1 MPSPEDRLAPPDR
14 AAAPARDATKAARP
28 PAKPPR
34 RRGGGRV
41 LAVVR
46 GITALVTLVVL
57 VGAGVGAVVGWTIY
71 QNYAAD
77 LPSADGLRTYQP
89 PVMSRIYAGNDRLI
103 AELASERR
111 IFVPFSAIPDIV
123 KKAYIAAEDKSFYQ
137 HKGVD
142 PMAIARA
149 ALTDLQRIGEARRP
163 VGASTITQQVARNML
178 LGTNDVSFRRK
189 VKEALLALHIERT
202 LSKERILELYLN
214 GIYLGQ
220 GSYGVAAA
228 AQAYFN
234 KPLDQLSIA
243 QAAML
248 AALPKSPTNYNP
260 FRDPEAALSRR
271 NWVIDRMVETQ
282 AITPEQGRQAQAE
295 ALGPDAYR
303 RPETV
308 PGAGWF
314 ASEVRRQ
321 LIERFGQDDT
331 SQGGLIV
338 HTSLVPS
345 LQTAADDALR
355 HGLMAYDHAHGG
367 WRGPVGHLAGGAAPH
382 GGLAQTDWAARLADF
397 PAPGGIL
404 PNWHLAVVL
413 DTTATQAR
421 LGWLA
426 DRGGDSPQ
434 PVIGTIA
441 LSTLGWARPASK
453 DGTLGGAP
461 RRMSD
466 VMNPA
471 DVVMVEAETD
481 APPAAEPAFGASKG
495 RRPAERA
502 GEALVLRQIPAVSG
516 ALVSLDPQTGRVLAM
531 SGGWSSDASQ
541 FNRAIQAQRQP
552 GSSFK
557 PFVYLTAMEKG
568 ISPSARFL
576 DAPFVLGDW
585 RPNNYEMTFGGPTPL
600 HVALERSLNL
610 VTVRVAQHVGMDAVA
625 KTAIAYHLVD
635 SMPRVL
641 PAALGAVE
649 TTVMREAGAYAS
661 IADGGRVVQP
671 SLVDSV
677 QDRDGRVVWRP
688 PGLTLGAGDPASPP
702 VLYDPRQQVADPAS
716 AFQIVKM
723 MEGVMLN
730 HGTGVEVG
738 QGLDRPIAGKTGT
751 SQDYNDAWFAGFTP
765 DLVTVVWVGFDNP
778 RTLGDEETGAKVA
791 GPIWHNFMQA
801 ALANTP
807 RHDFRVPEGVTVD
820 SWNCGGYYCVDAF
833 KPDQEPGSGGV
844 GGTDGPSLTGAVQ
857 VLDAGA
863 ESQAAAATPAQPPPP
878 RGTGTGVDSGVGG
891 LY

>member
-1 MPSPEDRLAPPDR
+1 MPSPEDRLAAPP
-14 AAAPARDATKAARP
+14 AAAPAR
-28 PAKPPR
+28 PR
-34 RRGGGRV
+34 RRASRV
-41 LAVVR
+41 LAAIR
-46 GITALVTLVVL
+46 AFTALVTVL
-57 VGAGVGAVVGWTIY
+57 VLIGAAAGAVVGWTIY

-89 PVMSRIYAGNDRLI
+89 PLMSRIYAGDDRLI

-123 KKAYIAAEDKSFYQ
+123 KKAFIAAEDKSFYQ

-149 ALTDLQRIGEARRP
+149 ALTDLQRIGESRRP

-234 KPLDQLSIA
+234 KPLDQLDIA
-243 QAAML
+243 QAASL

-260 FRDPEAALSRR
+260 FRDPDAALARR
-271 NWVIDRMVETQ
+271 NWVIDRMVETG
-282 AITPEQGRQAQAE
+282 AITAADGKLAQA
-295 ALGPDAYR
+295 APLGPDAYR

-308 PGAGWF
+308 PGSGWF
-314 ASEVRRQ
+314 ANEVRRQ
-321 LIERFGQDDT
+321 LIERFGQDQAA
-331 SQGGLIV
+331 QGGLIV
-338 HTSLVPS
+338 HTSLVPE
-345 LQTAADDALR
+345 LQRLSDDTLR
-355 HGLMAYDHAHGG
+355 QGLMAYDHAHGG
-367 WRGPVGHLAGGAAPH
+367 WRGPVGRLDHDGPRGDVAN
-382 GGLAQTDWAARLADF
+382 TDWAARLADF
-397 PAPGGIL
+397 PAPAGML
-404 PNWHLAVVL
+404 ADWRLAVVL
-413 DTTATQAR
+413 DETPGQAR
-421 LGWLA
+421 LGWLD
-426 DRGGDSPQ
+426 DRGDGSPL
-434 PVIGTIA
+434 PVISTLK
-441 LSTLGWARPASK
+441 LSSLGWARPAHA
-453 DGTLGGAP
+453 DGSLGAAP

-466 VMNPA
+466 VFNA
-471 DVVMVEAETD
+471 GDVVMVEVDRSA
-481 APPAAEPAFGASKG
+481 G
-495 RRPAERA
+495 RRPAE
-502 GEALVLRQIPAVSG
+502 ELILRQIPAVSG

-531 SGGWSSDASQ
+531 SGGWSADASQ

-610 VTVRVAQHVGMDAVA
+610 VTVRVAQHIGMDAVA

-661 IADGGRVVQP
+661 IADGGRVIQP

-677 QDRDGRVVWRP
+677 QDRDGRTIWRP
-688 PGLTLGAGDPASPP
+688 PGLALGAGDTASPP
-702 VLYDPRQQVADPAS
+702 LLYDPRQQVADPDS
-716 AFQIVKM
+716 AFQMVKM
-723 MEGVMLN
+723 MEGVMMN
-730 HGTGVEVG
+730 QGTGAAVG
-738 QGLDRPIAGKTGT
+738 RGMDRPVAGKTGT

-778 RTLGDEETGAKVA
+778 RTLGDEETGAAVA
-791 GPIWHNFMQA
+791 GPIWHEFMHA
-801 ALANTP
+801 ALDKTP
-807 RHDFRVPEGVTVD
+807 PHEFRVPEGVTVD
-820 SWNCGGYYCVDAF
+820 SWDCGGYSCIDAF
-833 KPDQEPGSGGV
+833 KPDQTPGAGGV
-844 GGTDGPSLTGAVQ
+844 GGTDDPAMSSNGAVTL
-857 VLDAGA
+857 LD
-863 ESQAAAATPAQPPPP
+863 ATPAAQNAGAPGTPAPP

>member
-1 MPSPEDRLAPPDR
+1 MPSPEDRLAAPPS
-14 AAAPARDATKAARP
+14 AAPAR
-28 PAKPPR
+28 PR
-34 RRGGGRV
+34 RRTSRV
-41 LAVVR
+41 LGAVR
-46 GITALVTLVVL
+46 AITALFTILML
-57 VGAGVGAVVGWTIY
+57 IGAGAGAVVGWTIY
-71 QNYAAD
+71 SNYAAD

-89 PVMSRIYAGNDRLI
+89 PLMSRIYAGDDRLI

-111 IFVPFSAIPDIV
+111 IFVPFSAIPEIV
-123 KKAYIAAEDKSFYQ
+123 KKAFIAAEDKSFYQ

-149 ALTDLQRIGEARRP
+149 ALTDLQRIGESRRP

-214 GIYLGQ
+214 SIYLGQ

-243 QAAML
+243 QAASL

-260 FRDPEAALSRR
+260 FRDPDAALGRR
-271 NWVIDRMVETQ
+271 NWVIDRMVETG
-282 AITPEQGRQAQAE
+282 AITAAEGHAAQAE

-303 RPETV
+303 RPDTV

-314 ASEVRRQ
+314 AGEVRRQ
-321 LIERFGQDDT
+321 LIERFGQDQT
-331 SQGGLIV
+331 AQGGLIV
-338 HTSLVPS
+338 HTSLQPE
-345 LQTAADDALR
+345 LQKLSDDTLR
-355 HGLMAYDHAHGG
+355 RGLMAYDHAHGG
-367 WRGPVGHLAGGAAPH
+367 WRGPVGRLDHEPRGH
-382 GGLAQTDWAARLADF
+382 DVVNTDWAARLADF
-397 PAPGGIL
+397 PAPAGML
-404 PNWHLAVVL
+404 PAWRLAVVL
-413 DTTATQAR
+413 DETAAQAR
-421 LGWLA
+421 LGWLDDSEA
-426 DRGGDSPQ
+426 GSPQ
-434 PVIGTIA
+434 PVIGA
-441 LSTLGWARPASK
+441 LKLSELGWARPAHA
-453 DGTLGGAP
+453 DGTLGAPP
-461 RRMSD
+461 RRMAD
-466 VMNPA
+466 VMTPG
-471 DVVMVEAETD
+471 DVVMVEVPQGT
-481 APPAAEPAFGASKG
+481 GSRLSG
-495 RRPAERA
+495 
-502 GEALVLRQIPAVSG
+502 GMILRQIPAVSG

-531 SGGWSSDASQ
+531 SGGWSADASQ

-576 DAPFVLGDW
+576 DAPFVMGDW

-610 VTVRVAQHVGMDAVA
+610 VTVRVAQHIGMDAVA

-677 QDRDGRVVWRP
+677 QDRDGRTIWRA
-688 PGLTLGAGDPASPP
+688 PGLVLGAGDNAAPP
-702 VLYDPRQQVADPAS
+702 LLYDPRQQVADPDS
-716 AFQIVKM
+716 AFQMVKM
-723 MEGVMLN
+723 MQGVMMN
-730 HGTGVEVG
+730 QGTGAAVG
-738 QGLDRPIAGKTGT
+738 RGMDRPVAGKTGT

-778 RTLGDEETGAKVA
+778 RTLGDEQTGAAVA
-791 GPIWHNFMQA
+791 GPIWHDFMHA
-801 ALANTP
+801 ALETVP
-807 RHDFRVPEGVTVD
+807 PHDFRVPDGVTVD
-820 SWNCGGYYCVDAF
+820 SWDCGAYSCIDAF
-833 KPDQEPGSGGV
+833 KPDQVPGAGGV
-844 GGTDGPSLTGAVQ
+844 GGADSVSATGGSAETGAVTL
-857 VLDAGA
+857 LD
-863 ESQAAAATPAQPPPP
+863 ATPAAQTAGSASAAAPPP
-878 RGTGTGVDSGVGG
+878 RGAGTGVDSGVGG